1 MWTLVLIYALHSGGM
16 SQGYAAAAID
26 HIDGFHSEQ
35 ACIVAANKIQQVNP
49 KIESG
54 VHAFCVRKQ

>member
-1 MWTLVLIYALHSGGM
+1 MWTLVLIYVLQGSY
-16 SQGYAAAAID
+16 SSSGYATSSIE

-35 ACIVAANKIQQVNP
+35 ACVVAANKIQQVNT
-49 KIESG
+49 KIDSG

>member
-1 MWTLVLIYALHSGGM
+1 MWTLVLIYALHSGGI

-26 HIDGFHSEQ
+26 HVDGFHSEQ
-35 ACIVAANKIQQVNP
+35 ACIVAANKIQQVNT

>member
-1 MWTLVLIYALHSGGM
+1 MWTLVLIYALQSAGHNSA
-16 SQGYAAAAID
+16 YAAAAID
-26 HIDGFHSEQ
+26 HVDGFHSEQ
-35 ACIVAANKIQQVNP
+35 ACIVAANKIQQVNT

>member
-26 HIDGFHSEQ
+26 HIDGFQRLETCV
-35 ACIVAANKIQQVNP
+35 AAANKIQQVNT